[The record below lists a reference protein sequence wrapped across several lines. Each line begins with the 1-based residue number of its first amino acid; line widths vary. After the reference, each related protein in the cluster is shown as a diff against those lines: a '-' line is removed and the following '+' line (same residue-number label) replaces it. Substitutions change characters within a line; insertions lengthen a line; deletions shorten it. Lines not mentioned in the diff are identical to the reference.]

1 MTWTLSYSSREN
13 KTWFETG
20 VKEWMKALH
29 AMGHTMVCPVVVG
42 GFLIF
47 DCK

>member
-13 KTWFETG
+13 KIWFETG

-42 GFLIF
+42 AF
-47 DCK
+47 